1 MKLPSILDLLLN
13 SAFFVY
19 FGSII
24 PWDLYHH
31 NLNVGRL
38 LVCVLLVL
46 AFRRLPMM
54 IALKRLIPD
63 LHTYHE
69 ATFTGHFGPIGV
81 GALFLAIEA
90 RARIETGSSLPI
102 PHPPEDSPHIVALK
116 TIWPVVC
123 FIVLCS
129 IVVHGFSPFLMSIV
143 GHFSRHPKQ
152 RAPLLAAEEDRLYG
166 MATEERSINVD
177 SDDTDADM

>member
-1 MKLPSILDLLLN
+1 
-13 SAFFVY
+13 
-19 FGSII
+19 
-24 PWDLYHH
+24 
-31 NLNVGRL
+31 
-38 LVCVLLVL
+38 
-46 AFRRLPMM
+46 
-54 IALKRLIPD
+54 
-63 LHTYHE
+63 
-69 ATFTGHFGPIGV
+69 
-81 GALFLAIEA
+81 
-90 RARIETGSSLPI
+90 
-102 PHPPEDSPHIVALK
+102 VALK